1 MTLPQLSV
9 SSDRAVDVEADALVV
24 AVSTGKEGIRVHAP
38 EGLELDV
45 DGLSAIGVTGGR
57 DEVVRVAG
65 TGTAARTVALVGVGA
80 GPLDAVALRYA
91 VGSATR
97 QLRGVERVAVAVPVT
112 SLVELTAV
120 LEGAALGVYS
130 FDSYRKDSLAGQKP
144 RASAV
149 TVIAEGDSWTA
160 EDADEAV
167 ARALAVAGAV
177 AGTKDLVNTPPLDL
191 YPATFVDAV
200 RERTSGLPVDV
211 HVWDEE
217 ALAADGFG
225 GILGVG
231 QGSTRPPRLVKVAYS
246 PAGATRHLALV
257 GKGITYDTGG
267 ISLKPAVPMI
277 GMKYDMTG
285 AATILEVVVA
295 AARLELPVRL
305 TAWLCI
311 AENMPSG
318 SAIRPDDVL
327 RMRGGTTVEVLN
339 TDAEGRLVMA
349 DGIVAASEE
358 HPDAIVDIATL
369 TGAQVVALGERY
381 SAVMGEDALVARLLE
396 AAREQGESMWG
407 MPLPEEM
414 RALLNSDIADI
425 ANVKPGNPAGGMLV
439 AGVFLKEFVGRTGDA
454 DDAPRIPWAHID
466 IAGPSHNKGGGHGFT
481 GKGPTGVAVRTL
493 LALAAGFSRA

>member
-1 MTLPQLSV
+1 MTIPLLSV
-9 SSDRAVDVEADALVV
+9 STDRAVETAGDVLVV
-24 AVSTGKEGIRVHAP
+24 AVASEKEGIHVHAP
-38 EGLELDV
+38 DGLELDV
-45 DGLSAIGVTGGR
+45 AELVAIGVTGGR
-57 DEVVRVAG
+57 DEVTRIGGV
-65 TGTAARTVALVGVGA
+65 GTAARSVALVGVGSA
-80 GPLDAVALRYA
+80 PLDAVALRYA
-91 VGSATR
+91 AGTATR
-97 QLRGVERVAVAVPVT
+97 QLRGVETAVIALPVG
-112 SLVELTAV
+112 SLDELTAV
-120 LEGAALGVYS
+120 LEGASLGVYS
-130 FDSYRKDSLAGQKP
+130 FDSYRRDSLAGQKP
-144 RASAV
+144 RASAI
-149 TVIAEGDSWTA
+149 TVIAQGDGWTA

-167 ARALAVAGAV
+167 ARASAVADAV

-200 RERTSGLPVDV
+200 HARTADLPVDV
-211 HVWDEE
+211 RVWDER

-295 AARLELPVRL
+295 AARLALPVRL

-349 DGIVAASEE
+349 DGLVAASEE
-358 HPDAIVDIATL
+358 HPDAVIDIATL

-381 SAVMGEDALVARLLE
+381 SAVMGDDALVARLLDT
-396 AAREQGESMWG
+396 ARGQGESMWG

-414 RALLNSDIADI
+414 RALLASDVADI

-439 AGVFLKEFVGRTGDA
+439 AGVFLKEFVGRTSDA
-454 DDAPRIPWAHID
+454 EDAPRIPWAHID

-493 LALAAGFSRA
+493 LALAAGFSHA

>member
-1 MTLPQLSV
+1 MTLPTLSV
-9 SSDRAVDVEADALVV
+9 SPDRAADMEADVLVV
-24 AVSTGKEGIRVHAP
+24 AVSSERDGIRVHVP
-38 EGLELDV
+38 EGVELDAE
-45 DGLSAIGVTGGR
+45 GLSAIGVTGAR
-57 DEVVRVAG
+57 DEVVRVPG
-65 TGTAARTVALVGVGA
+65 TGTAARAIALVGVGSA
-80 GPLDAVALRYA
+80 PLDAIVLRYA
-91 VGSATR
+91 AGTALR
-97 QLRGVERVAVAVPVT
+97 QLRGVGRVAVAVPVA
-112 SLVELTAV
+112 SLAELTAV

-130 FDSYRKDSLAGQKP
+130 FDAYRRDSLAGQKP

-149 TVIAEGDSWTA
+149 VVLADGATWTT

-167 ARALAVAGAV
+167 ARAIAVAGAV

-200 RERTSGLPVDV
+200 HQRTAGLPVDV
-211 HVWDEE
+211 RVWDEE

-267 ISLKPAVPMI
+267 ISLKLAVPMI

-295 AARLELPVRL
+295 AARLQLPVRL

-381 SAVMGEDALVARLLE
+381 SAVMGDDALVARLLD
-396 AAREQGESMWG
+396 AARDQGESMWG

-414 RALLNSDIADI
+414 RALVNSDIADI

-439 AGVFLKEFVGRTGDA
+439 AGVFLQEFVGRTGDA
-454 DDAPRIPWAHID
+454 EGSPRIPWAHID

-493 LALAAGFSRA
+493 LALASGFSRA